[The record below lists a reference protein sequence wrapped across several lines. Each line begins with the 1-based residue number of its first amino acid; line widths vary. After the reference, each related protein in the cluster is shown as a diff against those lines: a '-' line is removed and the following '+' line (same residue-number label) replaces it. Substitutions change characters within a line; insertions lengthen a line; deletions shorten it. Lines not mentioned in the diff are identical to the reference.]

1 LHVADRTTRT
11 TSTTRTTGDA
21 AGEREASAAADLA
34 AILRIGVMRLSRR
47 IRVERSGD
55 DLTFNQLS
63 VLGTLSRYGALPIGE
78 IAARENVKP
87 PSMTR
92 TVACLEDLGLVTRTA
107 GATDGRQVVIDLTD
121 SARDVIDADRR
132 RRDAWL
138 SQRLSDLGPDEV
150 ALLSRVAPLLERLAA
165 S

>member
-1 LHVADRTTRT
+1 
-11 TSTTRTTGDA
+11 
-21 AGEREASAAADLA
+21 
-34 AILRIGVMRLSRR
+34 MRLSRR

-55 DLTFNQLS
+55 DLTFTQLS
-63 VLGTLSRYGALPIGE
+63 VLGTLSRFGALPVGE

-107 GATDGRQVVIDLTD
+107 SETDGRQVLVDLTD
-121 SARDVIDADRR
+121 AARAVIEADRR
-132 RRDAWL
+132 QRDAWL
-138 SQRLSDLGPDEV
+138 AQQLSGLAADEV
-150 ALLSRVAPLLERLAA
+150 DLLRRVAPILERLAA

>member
-1 LHVADRTTRT
+1 VPHVETAETAET
-11 TSTTRTTGDA
+11 
-21 AGEREASAAADLA
+21 ADLA
-34 AILRIGVMRLSRR
+34 ATLRIGVSRLSRR

-63 VLGTLSRYGALPIGE
+63 VLGTLSRYGALPVGE
-78 IAARENVKP
+78 IAAHENVKP

-92 TVACLEDLGLVTRTA
+92 TVACLEELGLVTRRAST
-107 GATDGRQVVIDLTD
+107 TDGRQVLVDLTD
-121 SARDVIDADRR
+121 EARAVMDADRR

-138 SQRLSDLGPDEV
+138 AQQLSDLSPAELALLAEV
-150 ALLSRVAPLLERLAA
+150 APILERLAA

>member
-1 LHVADRTTRT
+1 VTDVATDMTA
-11 TSTTRTTGDA
+11 GPVLGAAA
-21 AGEREASAAADLA
+21 AGGPTMSEAADLA
-34 AILRIGVMRLSRR
+34 ASLRIAVMRLSRR

-63 VLGTLSRYGALPIGE
+63 VLGTLSRYGALPVGE
-78 IAARENVKP
+78 LAAHENVKP

-92 TVACLEDLGLVTRTA
+92 TVACLEELGLITREPSP
-107 GATDGRQVVIDLTD
+107 TDGRQVVVALTD
-121 SARDVIDADRR
+121 HARRVIDADRQ

-138 SQRLSDLGPDEV
+138 AQQLS
-150 ALLSRVAPLLERLAA
+150 ALDPAAIDTLRAVAPILEGLAA

>member
-1 LHVADRTTRT
+1 VTDVATDMT
-11 TSTTRTTGDA
+11 A
-21 AGEREASAAADLA
+21 AGTPGERTANESADLA
-34 AILRIGVMRLSRR
+34 ATLRIGVMRLSRR

-63 VLGTLSRYGALPIGE
+63 VLGTLSRYGALPVGE
-78 IAARENVKP
+78 IAAHENVKP

-92 TVACLEDLGLVTRTA
+92 TVACLEDLGLVTRRA
-107 GATDGRQVVIDLTD
+107 SPTDGRQVVIDLTD
-121 SARDVIDADRR
+121 EARRVMDADRR

-138 SQRLSDLGPDEV
+138 AQQLSALQPDEL
-150 ALLSRVAPLLERLAA
+150 ALLRQVAPILEGLAA

>member
-1 LHVADRTTRT
+1 VTDVVTTDPAPAEPAET
-11 TSTTRTTGDA
+11 
-21 AGEREASAAADLA
+21 ADLA
-34 AILRIGVMRLSRR
+34 ATLRIGVARLSRR

-63 VLGTLSRYGALPIGE
+63 VLGTLSRYGALPVGE
-78 IAARENVKP
+78 IAAHENVKP

-92 TVACLEDLGLVTRTA
+92 TVASLEDLGLVTRRP
-107 GATDGRQVVIDLTD
+107 GATDGRQVLVDLTD
-121 SARDVIDADRR
+121 EARTVMDADRR

-138 SQRLSDLGPDEV
+138 VQQLSDLSPAELGLLVEV
-150 ALLSRVAPLLERLAA
+150 APILERLAA

>member
-1 LHVADRTTRT
+1 VTDVATTDQAPAET
-11 TSTTRTTGDA
+11 
-21 AGEREASAAADLA
+21 ADLA
-34 AILRIGVMRLSRR
+34 ATLRIGVARLSRR

-63 VLGTLSRYGALPIGE
+63 VLGTLSRYGALPVGE
-78 IAARENVKP
+78 IAAHENVKP

-92 TVACLEDLGLVTRTA
+92 TVASLEDLGLVTRRPV
-107 GATDGRQVVIDLTD
+107 ATDGRQVLVDLTD
-121 SARDVIDADRR
+121 EARAVMDADRR

-138 SQRLSDLGPDEV
+138 VQQLSDLSPAELSLLVEV
-150 ALLSRVAPLLERLAA
+150 APILERLAA